1 MYKSVSHFS
10 KQWNISERR
19 IRVLCQSGR
28 ISGVIKV
35 GRNWLIPDDAI
46 KPFDDRIK
54 KDVFI
59 GTYRLFDFE
68 DQLKNKIDA
77 YRPLSKSI
85 LNRIHENLIVEW
97 TYNSNAIEGNTLT
110 IYETKIVLEGITIGG
125 KSLKEHLEVINHKE
139 AIGYLE
145 NLINNKIILSEFE
158 IKNIHNL
165 ILRNIDSDNAG
176 KYRDENVI
184 IAGAKHT
191 PPNHMIVKEE
201 MEKLMNRYHNEWN
214 EYHPIVRATLL
225 HGEFVKI
232 HPFIDGNGRTAR
244 LLMNFELMKYGYP
257 PIVIKKM
264 DRLAYYESLDY
275 AHVKL
280 DYTKFIELVS
290 NLVIESENSLL
301 KLIQ

>member
-10 KQWNISERR
+10 KEWNISERR

-28 ISGVIKV
+28 IPGAVKI
-35 GRNWLIPDDAI
+35 GRNWSIPEDAI

-54 KDVFI
+54 KEVFKGI
-59 GTYRLFDFE
+59 DRLFDIE
-68 DQLKNKIDA
+68 DNLKIKIDS
-77 YRPLSKSI
+77 YRPLSKNI
-85 LNRIHENLIVEW
+85 LNRIRENLIVEW

-110 IYETKIVLEGITIGG
+110 IYETKVVLEGITVGG

-145 NLINNKIILSEFE
+145 NLINNKIELSEFE

-176 KYRDENVI
+176 KYRSENVI
-184 IAGAKHT
+184 ISGAKHT
-191 PPNHMIVKEE
+191 PPNHVIVKEE
-201 MEKLMNRYHNEWN
+201 MEKLIYNYHNDWS
-214 EYHPIVRATLL
+214 EYHPIARTNLL

-244 LLMNFELMKYGYP
+244 LLLNFELMKNGYP
-257 PIVIKKM
+257 PIVIKTIN
-264 DRLAYYESLDY
+264 RVEYYESLDY
-275 AHVKL
+275 AHTTM
-280 DYTKFIELVS
+280 DYTQFIDLVS
-290 NLVIESENSLL
+290 KLIIESENNLL
-301 KLIQ
+301 KLM